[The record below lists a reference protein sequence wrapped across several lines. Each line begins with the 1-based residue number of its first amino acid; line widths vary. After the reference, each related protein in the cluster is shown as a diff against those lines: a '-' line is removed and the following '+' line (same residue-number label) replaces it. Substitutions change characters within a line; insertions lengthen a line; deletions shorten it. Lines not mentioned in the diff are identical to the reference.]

1 MWHDWL
7 KKIEKNETCTK
18 ADTWLD
24 WSVFKRVFAK
34 FGVIF
39 AFMEFY
45 VFYFYVFFFP
55 FFVKPLQLWSPYALF
70 RIFKSIFDSSDLSE
84 KCWNSRCRL
93 CEMLNDTF
101 TNYERETRKET
112 FLIWHSYSS
121 AISTLFD
128 ISKHFWILYE
138 SV

>member
-39 AFMEFY
+39 AFMEFD
-45 VFYFYVFFFP
+45 VSLLRLLFSFFR
-55 FFVKPLQLWSPYALF
+55 K
-70 RIFKSIFDSSDLSE
+70 
-84 KCWNSRCRL
+84 
-93 CEMLNDTF
+93 TF
-101 TNYERETRKET
+101 TALASICFVSN
-112 FLIWHSYSS
+112 FQINFWLIWS
-121 AISTLFD
+121 IWKMLKFKMPTLWD
-128 ISKHFWILYE
+128 VKRHFHELWTWNTKRNIFNLALLFFGHFNFVWYF
-138 SV
+138 